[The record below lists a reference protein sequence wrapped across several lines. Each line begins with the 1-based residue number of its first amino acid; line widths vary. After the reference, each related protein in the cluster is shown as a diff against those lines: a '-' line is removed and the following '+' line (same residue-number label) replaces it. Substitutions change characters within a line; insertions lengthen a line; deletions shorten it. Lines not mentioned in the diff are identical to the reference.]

1 MMKKWLVV
9 GAFVLAVA
17 ALQEAF
23 AATNPITF
31 NLGGTNF
38 LPPFQ
43 KVEAVQLYSVS
54 AKQGYTGAQTVLA
67 AWGSADKN
75 GDRKAVLSFGAAP
88 VIGTSQNVPFASL
101 MFRLPARFFD
111 LANNSLMF
119 GAFAG
124 KESNN
129 PHATVGIAAS
139 VSLW

>member
-1 MMKKWLVV
+1 MKKLLVV
-9 GAFVLAVA
+9 LFLLGSVVPL
-17 ALQEAF
+17 F
-23 AATNPITF
+23 AATKPIAVDLAGTTF
-31 NLGGTNF
+31 VL
-38 LPPFQ
+38 PFQ

-54 AKQGYTGAQTVLA
+54 AKQGYVGAQTVLA

-75 GDRKAVLSFGAAP
+75 GDRKAALSFGAAP
-88 VIGTSQNVPFASL
+88 VIGTSENVPFASL

-111 LANNSLMF
+111 LSNNSLMF

-124 KESNN
+124 KESNK